1 MIDNAHNLIESET
14 PEKLLHDIATPLLI
28 TQMNADLLAKHL
40 PELLRALLNLQ
51 PNGSDLL
58 NDDARVNAL
67 INAPTQIKNNL
78 ATVQKKIRELTR
90 ALESIDLTAEKIT
103 HPRSENTTA
112 TTSVCRPSLKNIKT
126 ILLVEDEIIHQDI
139 GLSLLSP
146 QYQVDCAN
154 NGLEA
159 VQKCK
164 EKNYDL
170 ILMDLQM
177 PKMNGV
183 EATSEL
189 RKTINKNTIII
200 GLTSMPIGS
209 KRNELVDIGFN
220 NFLEKP
226 LKLESFQNILRLHT
240 VND

>member
-1 MIDNAHNLIESET
+1 M
-14 PEKLLHDIATPLLI
+14 
-28 TQMNADLLAKHL
+28 
-40 PELLRALLNLQ
+40 
-51 PNGSDLL
+51 
-58 NDDARVNAL
+58 
-67 INAPTQIKNNL
+67 
-78 ATVQKKIRELTR
+78 
-90 ALESIDLTAEKIT
+90 TAQ
-103 HPRSENTTA
+103 H
-112 TTSVCRPSLKNIKT
+112 